1 MDHGRKEGCE
11 EVRKEGGKEGNNTH
25 GAWKEGGE
33 RIGKKK
39 EGTYQRQEGKSMKE
53 RKELRRK
60 EERKGGAWNM
70 EGREE
75 GRKEIPSP
83 LKHFLPTMNFSFYLY
98 FLPLLISY
106 FLEVPSFNPSLI
118 YSTQKP
124 CFHVSILSSF
134 ICSFLYSFTS
144 SYTLHSLILS
154 FSILSPLNLPF
165 LL

>member
-1 MDHGRKEGCE
+1 M
-11 EVRKEGGKEGNNTH
+11 
-25 GAWKEGGE
+25 
-33 RIGKKK
+33 GKKK
-39 EGTYQRQEGKSMKE
+39 EGTYQRQGEGKSMKE
-53 RKELRRK
+53 RKKLRKKKERK
-60 EERKGGAWNM
+60 EGAWNM

-83 LKHFLPTMNFSFYLY
+83 LKHFLPTMTFSFYLY

-144 SYTLHSLILS
+144 SYTLHSQILS
-154 FSILSPLNLPF
+154 FSILSPF